1 MIGLFD
7 ESGRYESPEAEVP
20 AVCRAL
26 PSLMFHP
33 RYVYIMFRGSQKAK
47 RGRYGEEGWNV
58 NSLKVLR
65 ALEAVGVRVEAEGA
79 ENFINL
85 EGPCLFVSNH
95 MSTLETMVLP
105 VLINPY
111 RRITFVVKDW
121 LVKMPFFR
129 HIMISRDP
137 VVVGRKNPR
146 EDITTVL
153 TKGRELLAQGAS
165 IVVFPQTTRTLEFV
179 PRHFNTIGVKL
190 AARAG
195 VPIVPT
201 VLKTDAWANGRFVKD
216 FGKIDPRI
224 KVRFAF
230 GKPITVSG
238 RGGEEHERIIEFIQ
252 GKLKQWGD
260 NDDALVKSQ
269 NYEVVE
275 K

>member
-1 MIGLFD
+1 MKGLFD
-7 ESGRYESPEAEVP
+7 ESGRYESPET
-20 AVCRAL
+20 AVSAFSRAL
-26 PSLMFHP
+26 PSLAFHP
-33 RYVYIMFRGSQKAK
+33 RYLYIMFRGSQKAK

-58 NSLKVLR
+58 NSLNVLR
-65 ALEAVGVRVEAEGA
+65 ALEAAGVRVDAEGA
-79 ENFINL
+79 ENFIDL

-111 RRITFVVKDW
+111 RRVTFVVKDF

-146 EDITTVL
+146 EDITAVL
-153 TKGRELLAQGAS
+153 TKGRELLASGTS
-165 IVVFPQTTRTLEFV
+165 IIVFPQTTRTLEFV
-179 PRHFNTIGVKL
+179 PKHFNTIGVKL

-201 VLKTDAWANGRFVKD
+201 ALKTDAWANGRLVKD

-224 KVRFAF
+224 KVHFAF
-230 GKPITVSG
+230 GKPINVAG
-238 RGGEEHERIIEFIQ
+238 RGAGEHERIIEFIQ
-252 GKLKQWGD
+252 GKLSRWGED
-260 NDDALVKSQ
+260 KSE
-269 NYEVVE
+269 NRNIS
-275 K
+275 